1 MGSLCQGLD
10 NPKTPECIWC
20 SQHCLADSGSAAV
33 DEPRTFWHSS
43 HRQEVKPRW
52 TAFFSGCVSV
62 DVPSPSGHV
71 TWSLWNQLQNK
82 FWFLR
87 LCLRADED
95 NESSSSEDDNDDRR
109 RLNDELLGQVCSIEN
124 EEESSTWFLALVNW
138 HSYCIK
144 WGWCYNYLMYVITN
158 HCRWN
163 IHVTL
168 LKWGKGLFSCCQKV
182 NWDVRILSVKD
193 RITEQHKNRVDYMM
207 DCEDLDCPHSKL
219 DWRFYYFVRYLKCSL
234 FSFNLISSSLA
245 TKWAFLP
252 SQHICIFIGNVMLFF
267 QPWQNI
273 RNIVKCVTVV
283 YKATNQCALNN
294 KQNKERKKA
303 NPQSAK

>member
-1 MGSLCQGLD
+1 MRRLSVERLSVWRERGILQRVRWVLPGWDHFAKVLITL
-10 NPKTPECIWC
+10 KTPECIWC

-71 TWSLWNQLQNK
+71 KWSLWNQLQSK
-82 FWFLR
+82 FWFLC

-95 NESSSSEDDNDDRR
+95 NESSSSEDDDEDRR

-144 WGWCYNYLMYVITN
+144 WGWCYNYLMYVMTN

-182 NWDVRILSVKD
+182 SWDVIKCLKTGLSNSTRI
-193 RITEQHKNRVDYMM
+193 E
-207 DCEDLDCPHSKL
+207 
-219 DWRFYYFVRYLKCSL
+219 
-234 FSFNLISSSLA
+234 
-245 TKWAFLP
+245 
-252 SQHICIFIGNVMLFF
+252 
-267 QPWQNI
+267 
-273 RNIVKCVTVV
+273 
-283 YKATNQCALNN
+283 
-294 KQNKERKKA
+294 
-303 NPQSAK
+303 